1 MPAAARRGPAG
12 FPGRPSGKR
21 RGAHPRHV
29 LRQGARRPPGR
40 PAGAAPR
47 PQTAA
52 VWAWRVWDEAGGVR
66 RGLGAAEGGGGSAGS
81 ENFYGMEREPKKLNR
96 LKQPTPPTARL
107 GRPRHTTPC
116 PLSLSLSL
124 SPSHTHTRPARPA
137 PKKEFRNKKRM
148 PLLSHLNQAHLS
160 IPSIPSSS
168 HLISPSPSLTH
179 TTPPPHSSPAP
190 PAAGRPHPVRKR
202 ERKSE

>member
-124 SPSHTHTRPARPA
+124 SLHHTHTNAQPALP
-137 PKKEFRNKKRM
+137 PKKNSETKKECS
-148 PLLSHLNQAHLS
+148 PASLLSHLNQAHLS

-179 TTPPPHSSPAP
+179 TARR
-190 PAAGRPHPVRKR
+190 GGG
-202 ERKSE
+202 